1 MKPQMTNQR
10 QITIPSDEQ
19 MYAAVSARDASFDGR
34 FYYGVVTTGVFCR
47 PSCAARLARREN
59 VRFFAD
65 PEAAVSAGF
74 RACKKCRPDSLEH
87 DLNKLVTIARYIEDH
102 ADDKLTLSALSK
114 RANLSASRFQK
125 TFKAAFGVSPR
136 EYQDAARLDLLKG
149 ALKEGDDVTGAI
161 FSAGFGSTSRVY
173 GEATRSMGMTP
184 SAYRAGGEGEKICYA
199 CRESALGPLL
209 MAATDRGV
217 CFAQFGDSRNELLE
231 QLAAEFPRAEI
242 ARSSQQEGEALDA
255 WIDALDKHLGES
267 APRPDLPLDLRGT
280 SFQLKVWRFL
290 LSVREGDVVSYSE
303 LAKEIGKPKAVRAAA
318 SACGANRVGVLVPCH
333 RVLRG
338 NGDLGGY
345 RWGVERKRTL
355 LDMER
360 RNRQDTR

>member
-19 MYAAVSARDASFDGR
+19 MYAAVSAWVASFDGR
-34 FYYGVVTTGVFCR
+34 FYFGVVSTGVFCR
-47 PSCAARLARREN
+47 PCCAAGLGRREN

-65 PEAAVSAGF
+65 PEAAV
-74 RACKKCRPDSLEH
+74 
-87 DLNKLVTIARYIEDH
+87 NIEDH

-280 SFQLKVWRFL
+280 SFQLKVWR
-290 LSVREGDVVSYSE
+290 
-303 LAKEIGKPKAVRAAA
+303 
-318 SACGANRVGVLVPCH
+318 H